1 MSVARDEYTTR
12 LAHHR
17 AEVARLDGV
26 DRRIAAARLIDA
38 ALIVLVAWWA
48 FGAGW
53 FSGWWIAAPVVTFG
67 ALVVTHNRALQQH
80 AAAQR
85 AIAFYER
92 GLARLQDR
100 WTGTGVTGD
109 RFIDDDHLYAR
120 DLDLFGPGSLF
131 ELLSIARTAIGEQT
145 LAAWLLAPAA
155 PDIIASRQQ
164 AIAELRDR
172 TRLREDLATIGETS
186 GVTLEADRLG
196 RWGSATPRSIPTS
209 ARVLAALLAGAVV
222 VTAVGWWKLDWGYW
236 PLTLVFAIEAIF
248 ARVWRSAVQQIL
260 AAMHDAAGALG
271 SLAHLLARLE
281 REPFA
286 SPHLTSLHAAL
297 RTAGEPPSR
306 AIARLSRLATLLD
319 SKDNEIF
326 RPFAAALMWETQVA
340 FAVEAWRARHGPAI
354 DIWLRTLGEIE
365 ALLSL
370 AGYGYEHPDDPF
382 PTIVES
388 GSRFDGVGLG
398 HPLLPDAQTTRNDVR
413 LGEEGPR
420 ALLVSGSNMSGKS
433 TLLRTVGINAVL
445 ALAGAPVRARALT
458 LSPLAI
464 GATLRIED
472 SLQAGRSR
480 FFAEISRLRE
490 LVDRARGPL
499 PLLFLLDEIFHG
511 TNSHDR
517 RVGAEAV
524 IRTLIDLQAIGLV
537 TTHDLAL
544 TDLTARSDGIVANV
558 HFEDQFSE
566 GAITFDY
573 RLRPGVVQKSN
584 ALALMRAVGLEV

>member
-1 MSVARDEYTTR
+1 MSAARDAYTTR
-12 LAHHR
+12 LSHHR
-17 AEVARLDGV
+17 AEVDRLDGV
-26 DRRIAAARLIDA
+26 DRRMAAARLLDA
-38 ALIVLVAWWA
+38 GLIVLVAWWA

-53 FSGWWIAAPVVTFG
+53 LSGWWIIVPIAAFG
-67 ALVVTHNRALQQH
+67 ALVVVHNRALQQRT
-80 AAAQR
+80 AATR

-92 GLARLQDR
+92 GLARLDER
-100 WTGTGVTGD
+100 WSGTGASGD
-109 RFIDDDHLYAR
+109 RFIDETHLYAR
-120 DLDLFGPGSLF
+120 DLDLFGSGSLF

-145 LAAWLLAPAA
+145 LAGWLLAPAT
-155 PDIIASRQQ
+155 PPVIASRQE

-172 TRLREDLATIGETS
+172 TMLREELAVIGETS
-186 GVTLEADRLG
+186 GVNLDADRLE
-196 RWGSATPRSIPTS
+196 RWGAATHRLTSTS
-209 ARVLAALLAGAVV
+209 ARLSAALLAAGVV
-222 VTAVGWWKLDWGYW
+222 VTAIGWWQLGWGFW
-236 PLTLVFAIEAIF
+236 PLVIVLAIEAIF
-248 ARVWRSAVQQIL
+248 ARAWQATVQRIL
-260 AAMHDAAGALG
+260 AELHDAAGELEAV
-271 SLAHLLARLE
+271 ARMLARLE
-281 REPFA
+281 REPFTT
-286 SPHLTSLHAAL
+286 PHLVSLQAAL

-306 AIARLSRLATLLD
+306 AIARLGRLATLLD

-326 RPFAAALMWETQVA
+326 RPIAAALIWDTQVA
-340 FAVEAWRARHGPAI
+340 FAVEAWRAHHGPAI
-354 DIWLRTLGEIE
+354 GIWLRTLGEVE

-370 AGYGYEHPDDPF
+370 AGYSFEHPDDPL
-382 PTIVES
+382 PTIVEH
-388 GSRFDGVGLG
+388 GPRFEGEGLG

-413 LGEEGPR
+413 LGNEGPR
-420 ALLVSGSNMSGKS
+420 AMLVSGSNMSGKS
-433 TLLRTVGINAVL
+433 TLLRTVGINTVL

-458 LSPLAI
+458 VSPLAI

-490 LVDRARGPL
+490 IVDRARGPL

-524 IRTLIDLQAIGLV
+524 IGTLVAQQAIGLV

-544 TDLTARSDGIVANV
+544 TDFTARADGTVVNM

-566 GAITFDY
+566 GTITFDY
-573 RLRPGVVQKSN
+573 RLRSGVVQKSN